1 MEQDKKMKTEIE
13 GKFLDINKE
22 ELRKKLRLLKASLI
36 HKERLMRRIN
46 YDYQDSR
53 LEKIGGWI
61 RVRDEGDKIT
71 LAYKQLNDRTIH
83 GTKEISIIVNNFEDT
98 CSLLEAIGLK
108 KKAYQETKR
117 EKWILN
123 NVEVTIDTW
132 PWVPTFLE
140 LEGNNESILKG
151 IAKKLGFK
159 WEEMIHGSVEI
170 VYQNY
175 FDVTEAEVDNWE
187 SITFIPIP
195 SWLKKRKIGK

>member
-1 MEQDKKMKTEIE
+1 MIKTKNIIQIIVVILIILAIIFLNR
-13 GKFLDINKE
+13 GKINPIANNINKE

-108 KKAYQETKR
+108 KK
-117 EKWILN
+117 
-123 NVEVTIDTW
+123 V
-132 PWVPTFLE
+132 
-140 LEGNNESILKG
+140 
-151 IAKKLGFK
+151 
-159 WEEMIHGSVEI
+159 
-170 VYQNY
+170 
-175 FDVTEAEVDNWE
+175 
-187 SITFIPIP
+187 
-195 SWLKKRKIGK
+195 